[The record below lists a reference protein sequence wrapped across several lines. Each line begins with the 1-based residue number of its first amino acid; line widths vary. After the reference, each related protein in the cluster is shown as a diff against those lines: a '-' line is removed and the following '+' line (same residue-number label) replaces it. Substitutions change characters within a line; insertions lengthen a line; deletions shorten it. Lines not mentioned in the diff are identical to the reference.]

1 MRRRWLDL
9 LVVNCAG
16 GWRGALVGLAA
27 RPWAVW
33 SADDPPP
40 VEVPASGGGVEAEIV
55 GGGGQFDG
63 VVEGSPALPAAG
75 AVDVDVAQ
83 GGFSVVELQR
93 QAAAVVRA
101 GDAVFDGVD
110 AAGGDADPAVGH
122 PVAGIDPA
130 EVLFVITA
138 GVGGGL
144 WLNAGLLGVVFGLDH
159 LLIGEGRVAAAA
171 VLPVFKDQCRPCALL
186 PGGEVYTVGG
196 AVRGDHQAIIVAAQ
210 PALYGGQAVA
220 GEGGGPGAR
229 CVRGKAGKGSA
240 QMGCAAQGVSGG
252 GLLVPVVEPI
262 ANRVASGRGVG
273 DIDADAG
280 AGDGNAGGD
289 TAVVTFD
296 QCAPGAVD

>member
-1 MRRRWLDL
+1 FGRSGSPSL
-9 LVVNCAG
+9 
-16 GWRGALVGLAA
+16 GL
-27 RPWAVW
+27 W

-55 GGGGQFDG
+55 GAGGQFDG
-63 VVEGSPALPAAG
+63 VAEGSPALPAAG

-101 GDAVFDGVD
+101 GDA
-110 AAGGDADPAVGH
+110 DPAVGH

-130 EVLFVITA
+130 EVLFVIAA

-196 AVRGDHQAIIVAAQ
+196 AVRGEI
-210 PALYGGQAVA
+210 
-220 GEGGGPGAR
+220 
-229 CVRGKAGKGSA
+229 
-240 QMGCAAQGVSGG
+240 
-252 GLLVPVVEPI
+252 
-262 ANRVASGRGVG
+262 GRAHV
-273 DIDADAG
+273 
-280 AGDGNAGGD
+280 
-289 TAVVTFD
+289 
-296 QCAPGAVD
+296 